1 MEEEISLVELFT
13 ILKQKKNTILLL
25 SLLGLL
31 LSGLY
36 TFFLVT
42 PTYESSSRIVVNQT
56 QNTSQSIT
64 NTDIQTNLNLINT
77 YQSIIKEPII
87 LENVL
92 ATTAN
97 NITIGELRNK
107 ISVQTEANSLVF
119 GISVKDENPYVA
131 ADLANAVANSF
142 EEKIGDILD
151 VQSVTILSEAVP
163 NLTSVSHNTIMNLVI
178 GLVIGLFSGVGIAFL
193 LEFMD
198 KRVKDAKIIEELGWT
213 NLGAVLEMSVSE
225 VNETRM
231 TNFIKA
237 ASINERKTR
246 RRV

>member
-13 ILKQKKNTILLL
+13 ILKQKRNTILLL
-25 SLLGLL
+25 SIFGLL
-31 LSGLY
+31 LSGVY

-163 NLTSVSHNTIMNLVI
+163 NLTSVSPNTIMNLVI

-231 TNFIKA
+231 TNFIKT

>member
-25 SLLGLL
+25 SILGLL

-42 PTYESSSRIVVNQT
+42 PTYEASSRIVVNQT

-64 NTDIQTNLNLINT
+64 NTDIQTNLSLINT

-92 ATTAN
+92 NSTTTN
-97 NITIGELRNK
+97 LTINELRNK
-107 ISVQTEANSLVF
+107 ISVQTETNSLVF
-119 GISVKDENPYVA
+119 GINIKDENPYVA
-131 ADLANAVANSF
+131 ADLANAVAISF

-163 NLTSVSHNTIMNLVI
+163 NLEAVSPNTILNLVI
-178 GLVIGLFSGVGIAFL
+178 GIFMGLFIGIGIAFL

-198 KRVKDAKIIEELGWT
+198 KRVKDTKIIEDLGWT
-213 NLGAVLEMSVSE
+213 NLGSVLEMSISE

-231 TNFIKA
+231 TDFIKSA
-237 ASINERKTR
+237 NNNNRRTR